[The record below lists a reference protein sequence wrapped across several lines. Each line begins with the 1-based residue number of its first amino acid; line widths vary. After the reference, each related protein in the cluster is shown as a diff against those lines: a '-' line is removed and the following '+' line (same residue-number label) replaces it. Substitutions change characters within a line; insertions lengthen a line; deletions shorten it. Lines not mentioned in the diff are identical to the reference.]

1 LGTWRSARACF
12 ERAIKIGEATL
23 GPNHPNVAPRRQQPR
38 TCPARPWGPG
48 GRAHIFERA
57 LQIDEATFGPH
68 HPNVARD
75 VNNLG
80 LVLLALGDWNGA
92 RAALERA
99 YAIYQ
104 SNLGDDHPTTMMLR
118 INLQGVM
125 LLQKL
130 PRPIRFLLSR
140 LERMITG
147 QRRVNLE
154 RRMQEMIRK
163 ERERRGL
170 RKNASE

>member
-1 LGTWRSARACF
+1 
-12 ERAIKIGEATL
+12 
-23 GPNHPNVAPRRQQPR
+23 
-38 TCPARPWGPG
+38 
-48 GRAHIFERA
+48 
-57 LQIDEATFGPH
+57 
-68 HPNVARD
+68 
-75 VNNLG
+75 
-80 LVLLALGDWNGA
+80 
-92 RAALERA
+92 
-99 YAIYQ
+99 
-104 SNLGDDHPTTMMLR
+104 MMLR